1 MHPSLPLTSN
11 HSEGILSKQ
20 GGSVRKIFVL
30 ILLAVAVAAADP
42 FNTVT
47 AYPLPPRMGYFGP
60 LIPVSIP
67 LTEEE
72 TLSVDPMLWAGFGIL
87 PRLDM
92 TFMLYGRYQPND
104 STRYDFHLYHIMAE
118 VRYDVIGKEWFA
130 LSPVIDFFMPLDLNE
145 SPAIG
150 PGVMATGDFGY
161 FLLHGNFLTYIDL
174 DGSYVDIL
182 IYVAPEVPIAERLS
196 VYTEANLYLNY
207 QNNETAT
214 SFEIWP
220 GVSWMPTDWLSVATA
235 CGVPTDLGYLSPG
248 LAVYVSF

>member
-1 MHPSLPLTSN
+1 M
-11 HSEGILSKQ
+11 
-20 GGSVRKIFVL
+20 RKIFVL
-30 ILLAVAVAAADP
+30 ILLGVAVAAADP

-47 AYPLPPRMGYFGP
+47 AYPLPPRMWYFGP

-92 TFMLYGRYQPND
+92 TFMFYGRYQPND

-220 GVSWMPTDWLSVATA
+220 GLSWMPTDWLSVATA
-235 CGVPTDLGYLSPG
+235 CGVPTDLAYLSPG

>member
-47 AYPLPPRMGYFGP
+47 AYPLPPRMWYFGP

-72 TLSVDPMLWAGFGIL
+72 TLSVDPMLWAGFGIS
-87 PRLDM
+87 PRFDM
-92 TFMLYGRYQPND
+92 TLMLQANYDTTFTLGNLMIEGRYELI
-104 STRYDFHLYHIMAE
+104 STEMLS
-118 VRYDVIGKEWFA
+118 V
-130 LSPVIDFFMPLDLNE
+130 SPVFDVFIPLDSDGSL
-145 SPAIG
+145 SLG
-150 PGVMATGDFGY
+150 PGVMASAGFPALQLHANLFYTTDFKGSAGE
-161 FLLHGNFLTYIDL
+161 LAFLT
-174 DGSYVDIL
+174 
-182 IYVAPEVPIAERLS
+182 APEYWLS
-196 VYTEANLYLNY
+196 QSFSLYAEANIYYSLDA
-207 QNNETAT
+207 NEGAV
-214 SFEIWP
+214 EIWP
-220 GVSWMPTDWLSVATA
+220 GLSWMPTDWLSVATA

-248 LAVYVSF
+248 LAAYVSF